1 MDMQT
6 GGGIDPPAAAETQEL
21 TFQWLYGRVQGLV
34 EHNIYPKAGRVET
47 WAFRVGLGAGVAGL
61 LIGLV
66 LDRWLSADLLLPV
79 VAICLVVEI
88 CGLVIGGILTARRE
102 YRQYVQPRLSHSR
115 EMDGD
120 FLRWQSVISD
130 LRCFP
135 KKQREQR
142 LKYVSSLRSRMM
154 DRMDLV
160 YGGLQRLG
168 PFPLLVALFLQLRSW
183 RADGWASAFD
193 IGWVGALLIFAM
205 GLLYLVGCLLI
216 AQRIRLDTYVALLEG
231 SVQEPEAAAQ
241 ASTPVVRDVERT

>member
-1 MDMQT
+1 MDMQA

-34 EHNIYPKAGRVET
+34 EHSIYPKAGKVEA
-47 WAFRVGLGAGVAGL
+47 WAFRVGVSAGVAGL
-61 LIGLV
+61 LVGLG
-66 LDRWLSADLLLPV
+66 LDRWLSKDLLLPV
-79 VAICLVVEI
+79 VAICLGVEI
-88 CGLVIGGILTARRE
+88 CGLVIGGILTACRE

-135 KKQREQR
+135 KKQRQQR

-216 AQRIRLDTYVALLEG
+216 AQRMRLDTYVALLEG

-241 ASTPVVRDVERT
+241 ASTPVAQGVERT